1 MTYTLKQA
9 AEAIGKSKP
18 TVLRAIQAGRI
29 SATRSTANG
38 GWLIEPAEL
47 HRIYETVREAPD
59 ETPRNGGAE
68 TAETRELRARVDDAR
83 ETIRDLRARLD
94 TATSQLGEALQQM
107 RLLTDQRVKADPPRG
122 LWGRFLTWRRP
133 R

>member
-29 SATRSTANG
+29 SATRSPTNG

-47 HRIYETVREAPD
+47 QRIYETVREATD
-59 ETPRNGGAE
+59 ETTRNGHDE
-68 TAETRELRARVDDAR
+68 TAETRELRARLEDAH

-94 TATSQLGEALQQM
+94 SEAEERRRLTA
-107 RLLTDQRVKADPPRG
+107 LLTDQRPPQRWR
-122 LWGRFLTWRRP
+122 LWPWR
-133 R
+133 

>member
-47 HRIYETVREAPD
+47 HRIYETVREASD

-68 TAETRELRARVDDAR
+68 TAETRELRARLDDAH

-94 TATSQLGEALQQM
+94 TEAEERRRLTA
-107 RLLTDQRVKADPPRG
+107 LLTDQRAAVPDAVLRPSP
-122 LWGRFLTWRRP
+122 WWRR
-133 R
+133 RFGRGR